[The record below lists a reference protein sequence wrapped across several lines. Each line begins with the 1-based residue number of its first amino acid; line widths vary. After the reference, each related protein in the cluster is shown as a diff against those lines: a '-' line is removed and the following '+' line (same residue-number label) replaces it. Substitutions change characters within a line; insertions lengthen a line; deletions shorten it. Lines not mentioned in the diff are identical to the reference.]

1 MRAGALFFFCA
12 GDYRIKYMA
21 KSLAKQRKTN
31 RFSSRSGFILACVGA
46 AVGLGDSLR
55 FPGLCAKYGGGT
67 FMFIYIV
74 ALLVIGIP
82 ILNAEIALGRKVR
95 SGAPKCMA
103 SLNKRGEALGWAS
116 CFNSL
121 GVAVLYAGMLGWII
135 AMLIKIVPL
144 SKNSTALTQAQTGA
158 YFFERVLGSFS
169 PLVLVCIAMAWILM
183 FLCLRNGADSLS
195 KTAKFTV
202 LIPVVLLTVMAVR
215 GLIYSNSGKA
225 LYALFV
231 PDFSA
236 LKDAELWLS
245 AVGQVFFSLS
255 VLVGIM
261 PAYGAY
267 LPDSESVLKDS
278 LIIAL
283 SDFLVSVLSSVVLFT
298 TLYGCGL
305 EGEIS
310 SSGIVTAFMVYP
322 VAITQLFGAGN
333 TVLNSIAGVLFYAS
347 LGMMALQSS
356 ASMVEAA
363 ANPLAEKFALNKK
376 KLIRIIV
383 PVGMGICIVFATGL
397 GPVVLDTA
405 DHFLNYFNILLLGV
419 FECLLLGL
427 NAKKINLAGEINRYS
442 GKLRMPQRPFVF
454 SLKFLSPA
462 VLSVLYFWGIYHLF
476 FIDRGIYAGYPV
488 WAQVLGWVLSFS
500 VFACGILISLN
511 YKNAKLNFKLKKR
524 VKN

>member
-1 MRAGALFFFCA
+1 M
-12 GDYRIKYMA
+12 
-21 KSLAKQRKTN
+21 TN

-67 FMFIYIV
+67 FMLIYVI
-74 ALLVIGIP
+74 ALVLIGIP
-82 ILNAEIALGRKVR
+82 VLNAEIALGRKIR
-95 SGAPKCMA
+95 AGAPKCMA

-144 SKNSTALTQAQTGA
+144 CKNSTSMTRAQTGE
-158 YFFERVLGSFS
+158 YFFEGVLSSFS
-169 PLVLVCIAMAWILM
+169 PLVLVCIIVAWVLM
-183 FLCLRNGADSLS
+183 YLCLKNGADSLS

-202 LIPVVLLTVMAVR
+202 LIPVILLTVMAVR
-215 GLIYSNSGKA
+215 GLIYSNSGAA

-236 LKDAELWLS
+236 LADAELWLS

-267 LPDSESVLKDS
+267 LPDGESVFKDS

-283 SDFLVSVLSSVVLFT
+283 SDFFVSVLSSVVLFT

-305 EGEIS
+305 EGEFS

-322 VAITQLFGAGN
+322 VALTQLFGAGN
-333 TVLNSIAGVLFYAS
+333 TVPNCIAGVLFYSS

-356 ASMVEAA
+356 ASMVEAV
-363 ANPLAEKFALNKK
+363 ANPLADKFALNKK
-376 KLIRIIV
+376 KLIRAISLI
-383 PVGMGICIVFATGL
+383 GAGICVIFSTNL
-397 GPVVLDTA
+397 GPVVLDVA
-405 DHFLNYFNILLLGV
+405 DHFLNYFNILLLGAI
-419 FECLLLGL
+419 ECALLGI
-427 NAKKINLAGEINRYS
+427 NAKKINLVSEINKFS
-442 GKLRMPQRPFVF
+442 GRMKMHTGPFVF
-454 SLKFLSPA
+454 SLKYLSPS
-462 VLSVLYFWGIYHLF
+462 VLSVLFCWGIYHLF
-476 FIDRGIYAGYPV
+476 FIDRGIYGGYSA
-488 WAQVLGWVLSFS
+488 WAQILGWLLSFT
-500 VFACGILISLN
+500 VFICGMLISI
-511 YKNAKLNFKLKKR
+511 NFTVKR
-524 VKN
+524 ERIA

>member
-1 MRAGALFFFCA
+1 M
-12 GDYRIKYMA
+12 
-21 KSLAKQRKTN
+21 TN
-31 RFSSRSGFILACVGA
+31 RFSSRGGFILACVGA

-67 FMFIYIV
+67 FMFIYII
-74 ALLVIGIP
+74 ALLLIGIP
-82 ILNAEIALGRKVR
+82 VLNAEIALGRKLR
-95 SGAPKCMA
+95 AGAPKCMA
-103 SLNKRGEALGWAS
+103 SLNRRGEALGWAS
-116 CFNSL
+116 CFNTL

-135 AMLIKIVPL
+135 AMLIKFVPL
-144 SKNSTALTQAQTGA
+144 CKSSTSMTRAETGG
-158 YFFERVLGSFS
+158 YFFDSVLSGFS
-169 PLVLVCIAMAWILM
+169 PLVLVCIIVAWVLM

-202 LIPVVLLTVMAVR
+202 IIPVVLLTVMAVR
-215 GLIYSNSGKA
+215 GLIYYNSGAA

-236 LKDAELWLS
+236 LADAELWLS

-267 LPDSESVLKDS
+267 LPEGESVFKDS

-283 SDFLVSVLSSVVLFT
+283 SDFFVSVLSSVVLFT

-305 EGEIS
+305 ENEFS

-322 VAITQLFGAGN
+322 VALTQLFGAGN
-333 TVLNSIAGVLFYAS
+333 TALNCIAGVLFYAS

-363 ANPLAEKFALNKK
+363 ANPLADKFSLNKK
-376 KLIRIIV
+376 KLIRAIALI
-383 PVGMGICIVFATGL
+383 GAGICLVFATGL
-397 GPVVLDTA
+397 GPMVLDIA

-419 FECLLLGL
+419 FECALLGM
-427 NAKKINLAGEINRYS
+427 NAKRINLVSEINRYS

-454 SLKFLSPA
+454 SLKYLSPA
-462 VLSVLYFWGIYHLF
+462 VLGVLFVWGIYHLL
-476 FIDRGIYAGYPV
+476 FIDRGIYGGYPA
-488 WAQVLGWVLSFS
+488 WAQIFGWVLSFA
-500 VFACGILISLN
+500 VFICGILISTD
-511 YKNAKLNFKLKKR
+511 FGRRKR
-524 VKN
+524 KIPAI

>member
-1 MRAGALFFFCA
+1 
-12 GDYRIKYMA
+12 MA
-21 KSLAKQRKTN
+21 QERFKSRG
-31 RFSSRSGFILACVGA
+31 GFILACVGA

-74 ALLVIGIP
+74 ALLLIGIP
-82 ILNAEIALGRKVR
+82 VLNAEIALGRKLR
-95 SGAPKCMA
+95 AGAPKCMA
-103 SLNKRGEALGWAS
+103 SLNKRGEGLGWAS

-135 AMLIKIVPL
+135 TMIIKIVPL
-144 SKNSTALTQAQTGA
+144 CKNSTSMTRAETGG
-158 YFFERVLGSFS
+158 YFFDSVLTSFS
-169 PLVLVCIAMAWILM
+169 PLVLICIIAAWVLM
-183 FLCLRNGADSLS
+183 YLCLRNGADSLS

-236 LKDAELWLS
+236 FADAELWLS

-267 LPDSESVLKDS
+267 LPDGESVLKDS

-283 SDFLVSVLSSVVLFT
+283 SDFFVSVLSAVVLFT

-305 EGEIS
+305 ENEFS

-322 VAITQLFGAGN
+322 VALSQLFGAGN
-333 TVLNSIAGVLFYAS
+333 TVLNSIAGLLFYLS

-363 ANPLAEKFALNKK
+363 ANPLADKFSLNKK
-376 KLIRIIV
+376 KLTMFIALI
-383 PVGMGICIVFATGL
+383 GAGICLVFSTNI
-397 GPVVLDTA
+397 GPVVLDVA

-419 FECLLLGL
+419 FECALLGM
-427 NAKKINLAGEINRYS
+427 NVKRINLVGEINRYS
-442 GKLRMPQRPFVF
+442 GKMRMPEKPLVL
-454 SLKFLSPA
+454 SLKYLSPA
-462 VLSVLYFWGIYHLF
+462 VLSVLFVWGIYHLI
-476 FIDRGIYAGYPV
+476 FIDKGIYGGYSA
-488 WAQVLGWVLSFS
+488 WAQVLGWVLSAL
-500 VFACGILISLN
+500 VFACGIAVGS
-511 YKNAKLNFKLKKR
+511 KLRLKR
-524 VKN
+524 EAAH

>member
-1 MRAGALFFFCA
+1 
-12 GDYRIKYMA
+12 MA
-21 KSLAKQRKTN
+21 KD
-31 RFSSRSGFILACVGA
+31 RFKSRGGFILACVGA

-55 FPGLCAKYGGGT
+55 FPGLCAKYGGGS
-67 FMFIYIV
+67 FMFVYIV
-74 ALLVIGIP
+74 ALLLIGIP
-82 ILNAEIALGRKVR
+82 VLNAEIALGRKIR
-95 SGAPKCMA
+95 AGAPRCMA

-135 AMLIKIVPL
+135 VMLIKIVPI
-144 SKNSTALTQAQTGA
+144 SKNSTSMTRAETGG
-158 YFFERVLGSFS
+158 YFFESVLGGFS
-169 PLVLVCIAMAWILM
+169 PLVLVCIIVAWGLM

-215 GLIYSNSGKA
+215 GFIYSNSGKA

-236 LKDAELWLS
+236 LADAELWLS

-267 LPDSESVLKDS
+267 LPDNESVFKDS
-278 LIIAL
+278 LIIAF
-283 SDFLVSVLSSVVLFT
+283 SDFFVSVLSSVVLFT

-305 EGEIS
+305 ENEFS

-322 VAITQLFGAGN
+322 VALTQLFGAGN

-363 ANPLAEKFALNKK
+363 ANPIADKFAIDKK
-376 KLIRIIV
+376 KLLRIIALI
-383 PVGMGICIVFATGL
+383 GTGICLVFSCGA
-397 GPVVLDTA
+397 GPAVLDIA
-405 DHFLNYFNILLLGV
+405 DHFLNYFNILLLGAI
-419 FECLLLGL
+419 ECALLGI
-427 NAKKINLAGEINRYS
+427 NAKKIDLAGEINRYS
-442 GKLRMPQRPFVF
+442 GRMKMNKGFLVF
-454 SLKFLSPA
+454 SLKYLSPA
-462 VLSVLYFWGIYHLF
+462 VLSVLYLWGLYHLF
-476 FIDRGIYAGYPV
+476 FIDRGIYGGYPV
-488 WAQVLGWVLSFS
+488 WGQVLGWILSFA
-500 VFACGILISLN
+500 VFISGILISLN
-511 YKNAKLNFKLKKR
+511 FKRRKNYVLKKAE
-524 VKN
+524 

>member
-1 MRAGALFFFCA
+1 M
-12 GDYRIKYMA
+12 
-21 KSLAKQRKTN
+21 TN
-31 RFSSRSGFILACVGA
+31 RFSSRGGFILACVGA

-74 ALLVIGIP
+74 ALLLIGIP
-82 ILNAEIALGRKVR
+82 VLNAEIALGRKLR
-95 SGAPKCMA
+95 AGAPKCMA
-103 SLNKRGEALGWAS
+103 NLNRRGEALGWAS
-116 CFNSL
+116 CFNTL

-135 AMLIKIVPL
+135 AMLIKFVPL
-144 SKNSTALTQAQTGA
+144 CKSSTSMTRAETGG
-158 YFFERVLGSFS
+158 YFFDSVLSGFS
-169 PLVLVCIAMAWILM
+169 PLVLVCIIVAWVLM

-202 LIPVVLLTVMAVR
+202 IIPVVLLTVMAVR
-215 GLIYSNSGKA
+215 GLIYSNSGAA

-236 LKDAELWLS
+236 LADAELWLS

-267 LPDSESVLKDS
+267 LPEGESVFKDS

-283 SDFLVSVLSSVVLFT
+283 SDFFVSVLSSVVLFT

-305 EGEIS
+305 ENEFS

-322 VAITQLFGAGN
+322 VALTQLFGAGN
-333 TVLNSIAGVLFYAS
+333 TALNCIAGVLFYAS

-363 ANPLAEKFALNKK
+363 ANPLADKFSLNKK
-376 KLIRIIV
+376 KLIRAIALI
-383 PVGMGICIVFATGL
+383 GAGICLVFATGL
-397 GPVVLDTA
+397 GPMVLDIA

-419 FECLLLGL
+419 FECALLGM
-427 NAKKINLAGEINRYS
+427 NAKRINLVSEINRYS
-442 GKLRMPQRPFVF
+442 EKLRMPQRPFVF
-454 SLKFLSPA
+454 SLKYLSPA
-462 VLSVLYFWGIYHLF
+462 VLSVLFVWGIYHLL
-476 FIDRGIYAGYPV
+476 FIDRGIYGGYPV
-488 WAQVLGWVLSFS
+488 WAQIFGWVLSFA
-500 VFACGILISLN
+500 VFICGILISTDFN
-511 YKNAKLNFKLKKR
+511 RRKR
-524 VKN
+524 KIPAI

>member
-1 MRAGALFFFCA
+1 M
-12 GDYRIKYMA
+12 
-21 KSLAKQRKTN
+21 TN
-31 RFSSRSGFILACVGA
+31 RFSSRGGFILACVGA

-74 ALLVIGIP
+74 ALLLIGIP
-82 ILNAEIALGRKVR
+82 VLNAEIALGRKMR
-95 SGAPKCMA
+95 AGAPRCMA
-103 SLNKRGEALGWAS
+103 SLNRRGEALGWAS

-144 SKNSTALTQAQTGA
+144 SVNSTSMTRAETGG
-158 YFFERVLGSFS
+158 YFFDSVLQGFS
-169 PLVLVCIAMAWILM
+169 PLVLVCIIAAWVLM
-183 FLCLRNGADSLS
+183 YVCLKNGADSLS

-202 LIPVVLLTVMAVR
+202 LIPVILLTVMAIR
-215 GLIYSNSGKA
+215 GLIYTNSGKA

-236 LKDAELWLS
+236 LADAELWLS

-267 LPDSESVLKDS
+267 LPDSESVFKDS
-278 LIIAL
+278 LIIAF
-283 SDFLVSVLSSVVLFT
+283 SDFFVSVLSSIVLFT

-305 EGEIS
+305 ENEFS

-322 VAITQLFGAGN
+322 VAICQLFGAGN
-333 TVLNSIAGVLFYAS
+333 TVLNSIAGILFYAS

-363 ANPLAEKFALNKK
+363 ANPLSDKFSLAKK
-376 KLIRIIV
+376 KIIRVIVLI
-383 PVGMGICIVFATGL
+383 GAGICLVFATGI
-397 GPVVLDTA
+397 GPTVLDVA
-405 DHFLNYFNILLLGV
+405 DHFLNYFNILLLGAV
-419 FECLLLGL
+419 ECALLGMH
-427 NAKKINLAGEINRYS
+427 AKRINLVSEINRYS
-442 GKLRMPQRPFVF
+442 GKMRMPQKPFIF
-454 SLKFLSPA
+454 SLKYLSPA
-462 VLSVLYFWGIYHLF
+462 VLSVLFIWGIYHLF
-476 FIDRGIYAGYPV
+476 FIDRGIYGGYPV
-488 WAQVLGWVLSFS
+488 WAQVLGWVLSLA
-500 VFACGILISLN
+500 VFVSGILISMNIKGRKTLQAGSN
-511 YKNAKLNFKLKKR
+511 LS
-524 VKN
+524 